1 VTTAQYTYNESE
13 RTLARGETVTDDHL
27 EATISLRGVLFS
39 PDGEILLVRR
49 ASDGGWEL
57 PGGRLGTHEDAREGV
72 HREIE
77 EETGLDADIRRPV
90 HAASWRNETDR
101 GRFAVYY
108 RCDVPEREHS
118 DPEVAANGG
127 LESITLSQEHV
138 DYAWLDP
145 EPAAERLT
153 DVQTR
158 AVTEAMEVYEP

>member
-1 VTTAQYTYNESE
+1 MTE
-13 RTLARGETVTDDHL
+13 DHL

-39 PDGEILLVRR
+39 PDGDVLLVRR
-49 ASDGGWEL
+49 ASDDGWEL
-57 PGGRLGTHEDAREGV
+57 PGGRLGTHEDVRAGL

-77 EETGLDADIRRPV
+77 EETGLDAQVGQPV

-108 RCDVPEREHS
+108 WCDAPEDTRSEP
-118 DPEVAANGG
+118 DAAASANV
-127 LESITLSQEHV
+127 ESVTLSHEHT
-138 DYAWLDP
+138 DYAWLAP

-158 AVTEAMEVYEP
+158 AVTAATEVHEP